1 MNREHLLLT
10 TQGSGVFLVP
20 YLGEDGRQKV
30 MPQA

>member
-1 MNREHLLLT
+1 MNREHLPLT
-10 TQGSGVFLVP
+10 TEGGGVFLMP